1 MITFLSLP
9 YLKGTTDSIVPD
21 ICNTGA
27 YSPQPPPHCALRS
40 PPRITESSISLS
52 PSARPLLP
60 EPGALK
66 PLSDSC
72 SAACFQGKEPL
83 HKLDL
88 FLVSGNGTLFITR
101 DLLLYF
107 QVLSLE
113 AHVQG
118 HVMHESR
125 DSRF

>member
-1 MITFLSLP
+1 MGIRVIPDPGNMEVTGDLFHFS
-9 YLKGTTDSIVPD
+9 GT
-21 ICNTGA
+21 
-27 YSPQPPPHCALRS
+27 LRA
-40 PPRITESSISLS
+40 E
-52 PSARPLLP
+52 AQVEWAPLTP

-66 PLSDSC
+66 PLTDSC
-72 SAACFQGKEPL
+72 SVACFQGKEPL

-88 FLVSGNGTLFITR
+88 FLVSGNGTLFITS